1 VTGATPRAGFH
12 RLFAAAGCGEQEKMA
27 QAEQKMPDGRVR
39 CELWEGFRAVRE
51 LQEDELGVLVPA
63 SM

>member
-1 VTGATPRAGFH
+1 
-12 RLFAAAGCGEQEKMA
+12 MA